1 MSIKLFL
8 RSAGAA
14 LLCAAAIWSAYN
26 LTQVYGAGKG
36 MDETNAKL
44 AARINEHDIVPEG
57 YSESV
62 IPDYILNP
70 AMEMP
75 TEEIDGLEYVGKI
88 SMPGYSKDF
97 PVINEWSYDN
107 LNIAPCRYEGS
118 AYQNN
123 LVILAHNYPG
133 QFDFIKDMAVG
144 DLVLFT
150 DVDGNEFGYETTSIR
165 TLKPEET
172 DKLYDEDWDLSLFT
186 CTSTGA
192 ARLVVGCQL
201 VDAPGK

>member
-88 SMPGYSKDF
+88 SMPGVFQRF
-97 PVINEWSYDN
+97 PSD
-107 LNIAPCRYEGS
+107 
-118 AYQNN
+118 Q
-123 LVILAHNYPG
+123 
-133 QFDFIKDMAVG
+133 
-144 DLVLFT
+144 
-150 DVDGNEFGYETTSIR
+150 
-165 TLKPEET
+165 
-172 DKLYDEDWDLSLFT
+172 
-186 CTSTGA
+186 
-192 ARLVVGCQL
+192 
-201 VDAPGK
+201 